1 MTKAEIVN
9 RVAHNTGM
17 SRKDAICALE
27 IFLGS
32 IKDGL
37 KQGEKISLVGFGT
50 FYVKHKKARN
60 GRNPRT
66 GDRIQIPPKLIATF
80 KPGKSFR
87 QLINDGE
94 DYDGQILVDEEHDL
108 DPSFEDEDDAEQED

>member
-9 RVAHNTGM
+9 RVAQSTGM
-17 SRKDAICALE
+17 SRKDAITAVE
-27 IFLGS
+27 IFLTS

-37 KQGEKISLVGFGT
+37 KHGEKISLVGFGT

-87 QLINDGE
+87 QLINEDDSHDGT
-94 DYDGQILVDEEHDL
+94 ISVDEEHDL
-108 DPSFEDEDDAEQED
+108 DLIDDEDDDEDQES